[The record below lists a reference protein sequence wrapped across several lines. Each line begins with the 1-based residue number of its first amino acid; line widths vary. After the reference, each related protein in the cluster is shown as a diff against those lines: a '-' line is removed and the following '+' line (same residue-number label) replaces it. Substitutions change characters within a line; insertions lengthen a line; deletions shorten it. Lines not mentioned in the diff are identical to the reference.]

1 MGANELREFL
11 TIVGVTYSR
20 IAPASPN
27 APGGSG
33 KGGVV
38 KKSNPENGA
47 TIGFGERCPDL

>member
-38 KKSNPENGA
+38 KKSIVESDA
-47 TIGFGERCPDL
+47 TIDFGERCPSL